1 MEPKD
6 LRTLRRPLNV
16 VAMKAP
22 VSLRFVSEADIQRAD
37 YQPSDLGICA
47 ALGSYE
53 GSAMPDP
60 SRASGRW
67 AENAKTPH
75 GRTTIGQRG
84 RQPASDIEIVIYSAN
99 WRQGPI
105 QSVRRIIP

>member
-60 SRASGRW
+60 FPSQWKVGRKRQNTPWSNNHRATW
-67 AENAKTPH
+67 T
-75 GRTTIGQRG
+75 
-84 RQPASDIEIVIYSAN
+84 SACLRHRN
-99 WRQGPI
+99 RHI
-105 QSVRRIIP
+105 FR